1 MPPSASRGILQEGKF
16 TFESTQTCMPTSFLE
31 AKFQSRISQ
40 TILHYTFYT
49 PSVFYVAASQLMMLQ
64 LQSFVFERELAC

>member
-1 MPPSASRGILQEGKF
+1 MPLPASRILQEGKF